1 MMSEHKN
8 FPNIPLFQVD
18 AFTSV
23 PFSGNPAAVCLLEK
37 FPHPETM
44 KMIAMEMNLS
54 ETAFVVPAKGS
65 AYDTA
70 DRFSIR
76 WFTPTVEV
84 PLCGHAT
91 LAASH
96 VLFHEIEAPGKEITF
111 DSASGPL
118 SAKVSGEGITLDFPI
133 NPPQPAIPP
142 VEVFSAMGIEEAM
155 DVQIARQALM
165 LLVRIREEQILR
177 TLTPDFA
184 AMLRADRGAE
194 KYEGVIVTSLS
205 KDHDFISR
213 YFGPWEGLNED
224 PVTGSAHTVLAP
236 YWSRIMGKNAFRAFQ
251 ASARGGEIDLQI
263 VEDRVEITGRACV
276 VLRGELQI

>member
-1 MMSEHKN
+1 MSGHEKSLK
-8 FPNIPLFQVD
+8 IPLFQVD

-23 PFSGNPAAVCLLEK
+23 PFAGNPAAVCLLEE
-37 FPHPETM
+37 FPHPEMM
-44 KMIAMEMNLS
+44 KKIAMEMNLS
-54 ETAFVVPAKGS
+54 ETAFVVPAEGRSPDK
-65 AYDTA
+65 AK
-70 DRFSIR
+70 RFAIR

-96 VLFHEIEAPGKEITF
+96 ILFHEVKTPLEEIIF

-118 SAKVSGEGITLDFPI
+118 SAKRSGDGITLDFPI
-133 NPPQPAIPP
+133 DPPQP
-142 VEVFSAMGIEEAM
+142 VEAPAEVISAMGIGEAT

-165 LLVRIREEQILR
+165 LLVRIQDDKTLR
-177 TLTPDFA
+177 ALSPDFA
-184 AMLRADRGAE
+184 AMLRAERGPE

-205 KDHDFISR
+205 SDHDFISR

-236 YWSRIMGKNAFRAFQ
+236 YWSRILGKDSFRAFQ
-251 ASARGGEIDLQI
+251 ASARGGEMALRIAG
-263 VEDRVEITGRACV
+263 ERVEITGRACV
-276 VLRGELQI
+276 VFRGKLII

>member
-1 MMSEHKN
+1 MMSEHEKLSK
-8 FPNIPLFQVD
+8 IPLFQVD

-23 PFSGNPAAVCLLEK
+23 PFAGNPAAVCLLEQ

-44 KMIAMEMNLS
+44 KKIAMEMNLS
-54 ETAFVVPAKGS
+54 ETAFVVPANGS
-65 AYDTA
+65 ASDTA
-70 DRFSIR
+70 DLFNIR

-96 VLFHEIEAPGKEITF
+96 ILFHEVETPRKEITF
-111 DSASGPL
+111 ESASGPL
-118 SAKVSGEGITLDFPI
+118 SAKVSGVGITLDFPI
-133 NPPQPAIPP
+133 NHPQPAIPP
-142 VEVFSAMGIEEAM
+142 AEVLSAMGIEEAM

-165 LLVRIREEQILR
+165 LLVRVEDEETLR
-177 TLTPDFA
+177 TLSPDFA
-184 AMLRADRGAE
+184 AMLRADRGTE

-205 KDHDFISR
+205 KDHDFVSR

-236 YWSRIMGKNAFRAFQ
+236 YWSRIMGKSAFRAFQ
-251 ASARGGEIDLQI
+251 ASARGGEISLRI
-263 VEDRVEITGRACV
+263 AADRVEITGRACV
-276 VLRGELQI
+276 VFKGELLI

>member
-1 MMSEHKN
+1 MMSEHEKLTK
-8 FPNIPLFQVD
+8 IPLFQVD

-23 PFSGNPAAVCLLEK
+23 PFAGNPAAVCLLEK

-44 KMIAMEMNLS
+44 KKIAMEMNLS
-54 ETAFVVPAKGS
+54 ETAFVVPANGS
-65 AYDTA
+65 ATDAA
-70 DRFSIR
+70 DRFDIR

-96 VLFHEIEAPGKEITF
+96 VLFHEVKTPWEKITF
-111 DSASGPL
+111 ASASGPL
-118 SAKVSGEGITLDFPI
+118 SAKVSSGGITLDFPI
-133 NPPQPAIPP
+133 DPPHPAGSPAEIL
-142 VEVFSAMGIEEAM
+142 SAMRIEEAT

-165 LLVRIREEQILR
+165 LLVRISDEQALR
-177 TLTPDFA
+177 TLSPDFA
-184 AMLRADRGAE
+184 AMLRADRGPE

-236 YWSRIMGKNAFRAFQ
+236 YWSRIMGKDDFRAFQ
-251 ASARGGEIDLQI
+251 ASARGGEIDLHI
-263 VEDRVEITGRACV
+263 TAGRVEITGRACV
-276 VLRGELQI
+276 VFRGELLI

>member
-1 MMSEHKN
+1 MTQRKD
-8 FPNIPLFQVD
+8 PVNIPLFQVD
-18 AFTSV
+18 AFASV
-23 PFSGNPAAVCLLEK
+23 PFKGNPAAVCLLRE

-44 KMIAMEMNLS
+44 KKIAMEMNLS
-54 ETAFVVPAKGS
+54 ETAFVVPSDGNTPG
-65 AYDTA
+65 TA
-70 DRFSIR
+70 NRFSIR

-96 VLFHEIEAPGKEITF
+96 ILFHEVRTPLKEILF

-118 SAKVSGEGITLDFPI
+118 SAKRSEGGITLDFPI
-133 NPPQPAIPP
+133 DPPQPAEPP
-142 VEVFSAMGIEEAM
+142 AEVLSAMGIGEVT

-165 LLVRIREEQILR
+165 LLVRIQDEEILR
-177 TLTPDFA
+177 ALSPDFA
-184 AMLRADRGAE
+184 AMLRAERGPE

-236 YWSRIMGKNAFRAFQ
+236 YWSRILGKDSFRAFQ
-251 ASARGGEIDLQI
+251 ASARGGEMTLNIAG
-263 VEDRVEITGRACV
+263 DRIEITGRACV
-276 VLRGELQI
+276 VFRGELII

>member
-1 MMSEHKN
+1 MSEHEKSSM
-8 FPNIPLFQVD
+8 IPLFQVD

-23 PFSGNPAAVCLLEK
+23 PFTGNPAAVCLLEQ

-44 KMIAMEMNLS
+44 KKIAMEMNLS
-54 ETAFVVPAKGS
+54 ETAFVVPTNGS
-65 AYDTA
+65 GFDTA

-96 VLFHEIEAPGKEITF
+96 ILFHEVKTPRKEITF

-118 SAKVSGEGITLDFPI
+118 TAKVSGEGITLDFPI
-133 NPPQPAIPP
+133 NPPQPAISP
-142 VEVFSAMGIEEAM
+142 VEVFAAMGIEEEM

-165 LLVRIREEQILR
+165 LLVRIKDEDTLR
-177 TLTPDFA
+177 ALSPDFA

-236 YWSRIMGKNAFRAFQ
+236 YWSRIMGKDDFHAFQ
-251 ASARGGEIDLQI
+251 ASSRGGEIDLHLSA
-263 VEDRVEITGRACV
+263 DRVEITGRARV
-276 VLRGELQI
+276 VLRGDLLI